1 MNRILSLL
9 FVAMLS
15 ATSSFAQT
23 KWNNPQEAP
32 YPVVQNRAM
41 PDAAREGFY
50 HRLPAE
56 LKGKVRGGV
65 WQNSKHA
72 AGECIRFL
80 SNASEITV
88 RYTVKGGHAMAHMP
102 ATGVSGIDLYTSDK
116 EGGEI
121 WLAGRFA
128 FRDTIT
134 YTFSGIEYEGDKREH
149 RYTLFLPLY
158 NEVEWLTIGTNEKA
172 SFRFEPLSAE
182 RPIVAY
188 GTSICHGACASR
200 PGMAWTNIL
209 QRRMGRNVVNLG
221 FSGSAMLESA
231 VIDILAEVDAKAYI
245 IDAMPNAYTMSAEI
259 LPDTIVKAVKHL
271 RAARPHTPIILADH
285 LGYPNA
291 KAIKSRRENERYALK
306 MLTTAYKRLQSE
318 GVENIHYL
326 TYDDIALPQD
336 ATVEAIHASDYGM
349 VTYAN
354 AYEKLLRTILGEEKG
369 ELRSTT
375 PVTQFRDGYYNWY
388 DRHRD
393 IIEKNRGKH
402 FDRIIIGNS
411 IIHYWGG
418 VEGNLQR
425 GSDSWAGLSGETLNL
440 GCGWDRTENVLWRIQ
455 HDELDNVTADKI
467 ILKIGT
473 NNIQKSGGDSDK
485 EIAMAIEKIIEAI
498 AARRPEAEIIVMGV
512 LPRRDLEKR
521 VKGLNKEISRMAK
534 RNKIKYL
541 DPGKELLGKGG
552 KIDES
557 LFGDGL
563 HPNAEGYR
571 RIARYFE

>member
-9 FVAMLS
+9 FVAILS
-15 ATSSFAQT
+15 ATNLLAQR
-23 KWNNPQEAP
+23 KWHNPQEAP
-32 YPVVQNRAM
+32 YPVVQNRVL
-41 PDAAREGFY
+41 PDAPREGFY

-56 LKGKVRGGV
+56 QQSKVRGGV
-65 WQNSKHA
+65 WHNSKHA
-72 AGECIRFL
+72 AGECIRFQ
-80 SNASEITV
+80 SNASDITV
-88 RYTVKGGHAMAHMP
+88 RYTVKGHHAMAHMP

-116 EGGEI
+116 DGNEI

-128 FRDTIT
+128 FKDTIT
-134 YTFSGIEYEGDKREH
+134 YTFSGIEYEGDNRDH

-158 NEVEWLTIGTNEKA
+158 NEVEWLSIGTNEKA
-172 SFRFEPLSAE
+172 TFRFEPLSAE
-182 RPIVAY
+182 LPIVAY

-221 FSGSAMLESA
+221 FSGNALLESA
-231 VIDILAEVDAKAYI
+231 VIDILAGIDAKAYI
-245 IDAMPNAYTMSAEI
+245 IDAMPNAYTMPADI
-259 LPDTIVKAVKHL
+259 LPDTIVKAVKRL
-271 RAARPHTPIILADH
+271 RAARPHTPIIVTDH
-285 LGYPNA
+285 LGYPNS
-291 KAIKSRRENERYALK
+291 KAIKSRRDNERHALK
-306 MLTTAYKRLQSE
+306 MLTTAYERLQNE
-318 GVENIHYL
+318 GVKDIYYL
-326 TYDDIALPQD
+326 TYNDIALPQD

-349 VTYAN
+349 VAYAD
-354 AYEKLLRTILGEEKG
+354 AYERLLRKILGEEKG

-388 DRHRD
+388 YRHHD

-418 VEGNLQR
+418 VEGTLQR
-425 GSDSWAGLSGETLNL
+425 GSDSWAGLSGETLNM

-455 HDELDNVTADKI
+455 HDELDKVTADKI

-473 NNIQKSGGDSDK
+473 NNIQKSGGDSDE
-485 EIAMAIEKIIEAI
+485 EITSGIEKIIEAI
-498 AARRPEAEIIVMGV
+498 AARRPEAEITVMGV

-521 VKGLNKEISRMAK
+521 VKTLNKEISRMAK
-534 RNKIKYL
+534 RKKVKYL

-557 LFGDGL
+557 LFSDGL
-563 HPNAEGYR
+563 HPNADGYR
-571 RIARYFE
+571 RIAKYFE

>member
-1 MNRILSLL
+1 
-9 FVAMLS
+9 MLS
-15 ATSSFAQT
+15 ATNSFAQT
-23 KWNNPQEAP
+23 KWHNPQEAP
-32 YPVVQNRAM
+32 FKVVQNQSL
-41 PDAAREGFY
+41 PDEARENFY
-50 HRLPAE
+50 HRLPASQQS
-56 LKGKVRGGV
+56 KVRGGV
-65 WQNSKHA
+65 WSNSKHA
-72 AGECIRFL
+72 AGECIRFI
-80 SNASEITV
+80 SNASDITV
-88 RYTVKGGHAMAHMP
+88 RYTVKGHHAMAHMP
-102 ATGVSGIDLYTSDK
+102 ATGVSGIDLYTNDK
-116 EGGEI
+116 DGYEI
-121 WLAGRFA
+121 WLAGRYA

-134 YTFSGIEYEGDKREH
+134 YTFTGIEYEGDKREH

-182 RPIVAY
+182 LPIVAY

-221 FSGSAMLESA
+221 FSGNAMLESA
-231 VIDILAEVDAKAYI
+231 VIDYLAGIDAKAYI
-245 IDAMPNAYTMSAEI
+245 IDAMPNAYTMAAEI
-259 LPDTIVKAVKHL
+259 LPDTIVKAVKRL
-271 RAARPHTPIILADH
+271 RAAQPHTPIILADH
-285 LGYPNA
+285 LGYPNSR
-291 KAIKSRRENERYALK
+291 AIKSRRENERHALK
-306 MLTTAYKRLQSE
+306 MLTEAYKRLQSE

-326 TYDDIALPQD
+326 TYNDIALPHD
-336 ATVEAIHASDYGM
+336 GTVEAVHTSDYGM
-349 VTYAN
+349 VAYAD
-354 AYEKLLRTILGEEKG
+354 AYEKLLRNILGEEKG
-369 ELRSTT
+369 EYRTSI
-375 PVTQFRDGYYNWY
+375 PVTQFRDGHYNWY
-388 DRHRD
+388 NRHRD
-393 IIEKNRGKH
+393 IIEKNKGEH

-425 GSDSWAGLSGETLNL
+425 GSDSWNTLSGKSLNL

-455 HDELDNVTADKI
+455 HDELDHVTADKI

-485 EIAMAIEKIIEAI
+485 HITAAIENIINAI
-498 AARRPEAEIIVMGV
+498 AVRRPEAEIIVMGV

-534 RNKIKYL
+534 RNKVKYL

-563 HPNAEGYR
+563 HPNADGYR
-571 RIARYFE
+571 RIAKYFE

>member
-1 MNRILSLL
+1 MNRIFSLL
-9 FVAMLS
+9 FA
-15 ATSSFAQT
+15 ATLLATGTSAQT
-23 KWNNPQEAP
+23 KWHNPQEVTFN
-32 YPVVQNRAM
+32 VVQNQSL
-41 PDAAREGFY
+41 PDEAREGFY
-50 HRLPAE
+50 HRLPASQQ
-56 LKGKVRGGV
+56 GKVRGGV
-65 WQNSKHA
+65 WANSKHA
-72 AGECIRFL
+72 AGECIRFF
-80 SNASEITV
+80 SNASNIIV
-88 RYTVKGGHAMAHMP
+88 RYKVKGRHAMPHMP
-102 ATGVSGIDLYTSDK
+102 ATGVSGIDLYTNDK
-116 EGGEI
+116 DGNEI
-121 WLAGRFA
+121 WLAGQYS

-134 YTFSGIEYEGDKREH
+134 YTFKGIEYEGDKREH

-158 NEVEWLTIGTNEKA
+158 NEVEWLTIGTDEKA

-182 RPIVAY
+182 LPIVAY

-221 FSGSAMLESA
+221 FSGSAMLESS
-231 VIDILAEVDAKAYI
+231 VIDILAEIDAKAYI
-245 IDAMPNAYTMSAEI
+245 IDAMPNAYTMPVDI
-259 LPDTIVKAVKHL
+259 LPDTIVKAVKRL

-285 LGYPNA
+285 LGYPNS
-291 KAIKSRRENERYALK
+291 KAIKSRRENERHALN
-306 MLTTAYKRLQSE
+306 MLTQAFERLQNE

-326 TYDDIALPQD
+326 TYNDIALPQD

-349 VTYAN
+349 VAYAD
-354 AYEKLLRTILGEEKG
+354 AYEKLLRKILGEEKG
-369 ELRSTT
+369 EHRSIIPT
-375 PVTQFRDGYYNWY
+375 TQFRDGHYNWY
-388 DRHRD
+388 NRHRD
-393 IIEKNRGKH
+393 IIEKNKGEH
-402 FDRIIIGNS
+402 FNRIIIGNS

-425 GSDSWAGLSGETLNL
+425 GSDSWATLNGKTLNL

-473 NNIQKSGGDSDK
+473 NNIQKSGGDSD
-485 EIAMAIEKIIEAI
+485 EQITAAIEKIIETI

-534 RNKIKYL
+534 KNKVKYL

-571 RIARYFE
+571 RIAQYFY